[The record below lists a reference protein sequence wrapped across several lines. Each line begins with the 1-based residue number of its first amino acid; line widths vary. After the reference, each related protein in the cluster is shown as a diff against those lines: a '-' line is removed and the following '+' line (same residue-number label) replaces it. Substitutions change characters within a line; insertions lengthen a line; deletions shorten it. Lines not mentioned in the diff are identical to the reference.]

1 MRHMT
6 MKLKKG
12 KKHNNKGFTLIE
24 VLVALAVSSV
34 VITIVIAFIS
44 QGSRFYKTQS
54 NTINLQNELQET
66 SNVITDALQE
76 ATYLKI
82 ASGNNALSVYTGS
95 YKIVAGKKL
104 FINEKGSSRYILRDG
119 SGIYIY
125 DKADTQYITDKDKPG
140 YRYSNNIEAITVS
153 INDKCKT
160 KVGDSKVITQPVML
174 DVYIKVTHNDTSRFE
189 NKTITLRN
197 KIQSLEIND
206 AIYTLGSNGSQL
218 VFSGT
223 NAD

>member
-1 MRHMT
+1 

-82 ASGNNALSVYTGS
+82 ASYNNALSIYTGS
-95 YKIVAGKKL
+95 YKIVEGKKL

-197 KIQSLEIND
+197 KISSLEING

>member
-6 MKLKKG
+6 MKFKKG

-66 SNVITDALQE
+66 SNVITDTLQE
-76 ATYLKI
+76 ATYLSITSDSK
-82 ASGNNALSVYTGS
+82 NLEVYTGS
-95 YKIVAGKKL
+95 YDIKEGKKL
-104 FINEKGSSRYILRDG
+104 FTSDKGSSRYILRDG
-119 SGIYIY
+119 TGIYVF
-125 DKADTQYITDKDKPG
+125 DKADLNYVTEKDKPG
-140 YRYSNNIEAITVS
+140 YRYSDNIEAITISVS
-153 INDKCKT
+153 DKCKT
-160 KVGDSKVITQPVML
+160 TVGESEVITQPVML

-197 KIQSLEIND
+197 KIGSLKVND
-206 AIYTLGSNGSQL
+206 ELYLIGSNGSQL
-218 VFSGT
+218 VHVKK
-223 NAD
+223 

>member
-1 MRHMT
+1 

-12 KKHNNKGFTLIE
+12 KKHNNKGFTLTE

-66 SNVITDALQE
+66 SNVITDTLQE
-76 ATYLKI
+76 ATYLSIISNSK
-82 ASGNNALSVYTGS
+82 NLEVYTGS
-95 YKIVAGKKL
+95 YDKEGKKL
-104 FINEKGSSRYILRDG
+104 FTSVKGSSRYILRDG
-119 SGIYIY
+119 TGIYVF
-125 DKADTQYITDKDKPG
+125 DKADTDYINEKDKPG
-140 YRYSNNIEAITVS
+140 YRYSNNIEEITVNIS
-153 INDKCKT
+153 DKCKT
-160 KVGDSKVITQPVML
+160 EVADSEVITQPVML

-197 KIQSLEIND
+197 KIQSLEVNGELYQI
-206 AIYTLGSNGSQL
+206 GSNGSQL
-218 VFSGT
+218 VHVEK
-223 NAD
+223 

>member
-24 VLVALAVSSV
+24 ILVALAVSSV

-66 SNVITDALQE
+66 SNVITDTLQE
-76 ATYLKI
+76 ATYLSIISDSK
-82 ASGNNALSVYTGS
+82 NLKVYTGS
-95 YKIVAGKKL
+95 YDIKEGKKL
-104 FINEKGSSRYILRDG
+104 FTSDKGSSRYILRDG
-119 SGIYIY
+119 TGIYVF
-125 DKADTQYITDKDKPG
+125 DKADLNYVTEKDKPG
-140 YRYSNNIEAITVS
+140 YRYSDNIEAITISVS
-153 INDKCKT
+153 DKCKT
-160 KVGDSKVITQPVML
+160 KVGESEVITQPVML

-197 KIQSLEIND
+197 KIGSLKVNGELYLI
-206 AIYTLGSNGSQL
+206 GSNGSQL
-218 VFSGT
+218 VHVKK
-223 NAD
+223 

>member
-1 MRHMT
+1 MELRT
-6 MKLKKG
+6 G

-76 ATYLKI
+76 ATYLSITPDSK
-82 ASGNNALSVYTGS
+82 NKKLEVYTGS
-95 YKIVAGKKL
+95 YEKTKEGKKL
-104 FINEKGSSRYILRDG
+104 FTSVKGSSRYILRDG
-119 SGIYIY
+119 TGIYVF
-125 DKADTQYITDKDKPG
+125 DKADTGYITEKDKPG
-140 YRYSNNIEAITVS
+140 YRYSNNIEEITVN

-160 KVGDSKVITQPVML
+160 KVGNSKVITQPVML

-197 KIQSLEIND
+197 KIQSLEVNGELYQI
-206 AIYTLGSNGSQL
+206 GSNGSQL
-218 VFSGT
+218 VHVEK
-223 NAD
+223 

>member
-12 KKHNNKGFTLIE
+12 KKHNNKGFTLTE

-66 SNVITDALQE
+66 SNVITDTLQE
-76 ATYLKI
+76 ATYLSIISNSK
-82 ASGNNALSVYTGS
+82 NLEVYTGS
-95 YKIVAGKKL
+95 YEKTKEGKKL
-104 FINEKGSSRYILRDG
+104 FTSVKGSSRYILRDG
-119 SGIYIY
+119 TGIYVF
-125 DKADTQYITDKDKPG
+125 DKADTGYITEKDKPG
-140 YRYSNNIEAITVS
+140 YRYSNNIEEITVN

-160 KVGDSKVITQPVML
+160 KVGNSKVITQPVML

-197 KIQSLEIND
+197 KIQSLEVNGELYQI
-206 AIYTLGSNGSQL
+206 GSKGSQL
-218 VFSGT
+218 VHVEK
-223 NAD
+223 

>member
-1 MRHMT
+1 

-197 KIQSLEIND
+197 KIQSLEING

>member
-1 MRHMT
+1 

-12 KKHNNKGFTLIE
+12 KKHNNKGFTLTE

-76 ATYLKI
+76 ATYLSITSDSKI
-82 ASGNNALSVYTGS
+82 KKLEVYTGP
-95 YKIVAGKKL
+95 YVTKEGKKL
-104 FINEKGSSRYILRDG
+104 FTSDKGSSRYILRDG
-119 SGIYIY
+119 TGIYVF
-125 DKADTQYITDKDKPG
+125 DKADTGYITEKDKPG
-140 YRYSNNIEAITVS
+140 YRYSNNIEEITVNIS
-153 INDKCKT
+153 DKCKT
-160 KVGDSKVITQPVML
+160 KVGDRITQPVML

-197 KIQSLEIND
+197 KISSLEING
-206 AIYTLGSNGSQL
+206 AIYTLGSSGSQL

-223 NAD
+223 NAE

>member
-1 MRHMT
+1 

-12 KKHNNKGFTLIE
+12 KKHNNKGFTLTE

-66 SNVITDALQE
+66 SNVITDTLQE
-76 ATYLKI
+76 ATYLSIISNSK
-82 ASGNNALSVYTGS
+82 NLEVYTGS
-95 YKIVAGKKL
+95 YEIKEEKKL
-104 FINEKGSSRYILRDG
+104 FTSVKGSSRYILRDG
-119 SGIYIY
+119 TGIYVF

-153 INDKCKT
+153 INEKCKT
-160 KVGDSKVITQPVML
+160 NVADSEVITQPVML

-197 KIQSLEIND
+197 KIQSLEVNGELYQI
-206 AIYTLGSNGSQL
+206 GSNGSQL
-218 VFSGT
+218 VHV
-223 NAD
+223 

>member
-1 MRHMT
+1 

-12 KKHNNKGFTLIE
+12 KKHNNKGFTLTE

-66 SNVITDALQE
+66 SNVITDTLQE

-82 ASGNNALSVYTGS
+82 ASYNNALSVYTGS
-95 YKIVAGKKL
+95 YKIVEGKKL

-153 INDKCKT
+153 IDDKCKT

-197 KIQSLEIND
+197 KISSLEING

>member
-1 MRHMT
+1 

-82 ASGNNALSVYTGS
+82 TSNNNALSVYTGS
-95 YKIVAGKKL
+95 YKIVEGKKL

-197 KIQSLEIND
+197 KISSLEINGD
-206 AIYTLGSNGSQL
+206 IYTLGSSGSQL

-223 NAD
+223 NAE

>member
-1 MRHMT
+1 

-66 SNVITDALQE
+66 SNVITDTLQE

>member
-1 MRHMT
+1 

-12 KKHNNKGFTLIE
+12 KKHNNKGFTLTE

-66 SNVITDALQE
+66 SNVITDTLQE
-76 ATYLKI
+76 ATYLSIISDSK
-82 ASGNNALSVYTGS
+82 NLEVYTGS
-95 YKIVAGKKL
+95 YDIKEGKKL
-104 FINEKGSSRYILRDG
+104 FTSDKGSSRYILRDG
-119 SGIYIY
+119 TGIYVF
-125 DKADTQYITDKDKPG
+125 DKADLNYVTEKDKPG
-140 YRYSNNIEAITVS
+140 YRYSDNIEAITISVS
-153 INDKCKT
+153 DKCKT
-160 KVGDSKVITQPVML
+160 KVGESEVITQPVML

-197 KIQSLEIND
+197 KIGSLKVNGELYLI
-206 AIYTLGSNGSQL
+206 GSNGSQL
-218 VFSGT
+218 VHVKK
-223 NAD
+223 

>member
-1 MRHMT
+1 

-12 KKHNNKGFTLIE
+12 KKHNNKGFTLTE

-66 SNVITDALQE
+66 SNVITDTLQE
-76 ATYLKI
+76 ATYLSITSNSK
-82 ASGNNALSVYTGS
+82 NLEVYTGS
-95 YKIVAGKKL
+95 YEIKERKKL
-104 FINEKGSSRYILRDG
+104 FTSVKGSSRYILRDG
-119 SGIYIY
+119 TGIYVF
-125 DKADTQYITDKDKPG
+125 DKADTRYITEKDKPG
-140 YRYSNNIEAITVS
+140 YRYSNNIEEITVNIS
-153 INDKCKT
+153 DKCKT
-160 KVGDSKVITQPVML
+160 EVADSEVITQPVML

-197 KIQSLEIND
+197 KIQSLEVNGELYQI
-206 AIYTLGSNGSQL
+206 GSNGSQL
-218 VFSGT
+218 VHVEK
-223 NAD
+223 

>member
-1 MRHMT
+1 

-12 KKHNNKGFTLIE
+12 KKHNNKGFTLTE

-66 SNVITDALQE
+66 SNVITDTLQE
-76 ATYLKI
+76 ATYLSITSDSK
-82 ASGNNALSVYTGS
+82 NLEVYTGS
-95 YKIVAGKKL
+95 YDIKEGKKL
-104 FINEKGSSRYILRDG
+104 FTSDKGSSRYILRDG
-119 SGIYIY
+119 TGIYVF
-125 DKADTQYITDKDKPG
+125 DKADLNYVTEKDKPG
-140 YRYSNNIEAITVS
+140 YRYSDNIEAITISVS
-153 INDKCKT
+153 DKCKT
-160 KVGDSKVITQPVML
+160 TVGESEVITQPVML

-197 KIQSLEIND
+197 KIGSLKVNGELYLI
-206 AIYTLGSNGSQL
+206 GSNGSQL
-218 VFSGT
+218 VHVKK
-223 NAD
+223 

>member
-82 ASGNNALSVYTGS
+82 ASYNNALSVYTGS
-95 YKIVAGKKL
+95 YKIVEGKKL

-140 YRYSNNIEAITVS
+140 YRYSNNIEAITVN

-160 KVGDSKVITQPVML
+160 KVGDGKVITQPVML

-197 KIQSLEIND
+197 KIQSLEVNGELYQI
-206 AIYTLGSNGSQL
+206 GSNGSQL
-218 VFSGT
+218 VHVEK
-223 NAD
+223 

>member
-1 MRHMT
+1 

-12 KKHNNKGFTLIE
+12 KKHNNKGFTLTE

-66 SNVITDALQE
+66 SNVITDTLQE

-82 ASGNNALSVYTGS
+82 ASYNNALSVYTGS
-95 YKIVAGKKL
+95 YKIVEVKKL
-104 FINEKGSSRYILRDG
+104 FINEKVSSRYILRDG

-197 KIQSLEIND
+197 KISSLEING

>member
-1 MRHMT
+1 

-12 KKHNNKGFTLIE
+12 KKHNNKGFTLTE

-66 SNVITDALQE
+66 SNVITDTLQE
-76 ATYLKI
+76 ATYLSIISNSK
-82 ASGNNALSVYTGS
+82 NLEVYTGS
-95 YKIVAGKKL
+95 IKEGKKL
-104 FINEKGSSRYILRDG
+104 FTSVKGSSRYILRDG
-119 SGIYIY
+119 TGIYVF
-125 DKADTQYITDKDKPG
+125 DKADTGYITEKDKPG
-140 YRYSNNIEAITVS
+140 YRYSNNIEEITVNIS
-153 INDKCKT
+153 DKCKT
-160 KVGDSKVITQPVML
+160 EVADSEVITQPVML

-197 KIQSLEIND
+197 KIQSLEVNGELYQI
-206 AIYTLGSNGSQL
+206 GSNGSQL
-218 VFSGT
+218 VHVEK
-223 NAD
+223 

>member
-1 MRHMT
+1 

-12 KKHNNKGFTLIE
+12 KKHNNKGFTLTE

-66 SNVITDALQE
+66 SNVITDTLQE
-76 ATYLKI
+76 ATYLSITSNSK
-82 ASGNNALSVYTGS
+82 NLEVYTGS
-95 YKIVAGKKL
+95 YEIKEEKKL
-104 FINEKGSSRYILRDG
+104 FTSVKGSSRYILRDG
-119 SGIYIY
+119 TGIYVF
-125 DKADTQYITDKDKPG
+125 DKADTDYINEKDKPG
-140 YRYSNNIEAITVS
+140 YRYSNNIEEITVNIS
-153 INDKCKT
+153 DKCKT
-160 KVGDSKVITQPVML
+160 KVADSEVITQPVML

-197 KIQSLEIND
+197 KIQSLEVNGELYQI
-206 AIYTLGSNGSQL
+206 GSNGSQL

>member
-1 MRHMT
+1 

-12 KKHNNKGFTLIE
+12 KKHNNKGFTLTE

-76 ATYLKI
+76 ATYLSITSNSK
-82 ASGNNALSVYTGS
+82 NLEVYTGS
-95 YKIVAGKKL
+95 YEIKEEKKL
-104 FINEKGSSRYILRDG
+104 FTSVKGSSRYILRDG
-119 SGIYIY
+119 TGIYVF

-153 INDKCKT
+153 INEKCKT
-160 KVGDSKVITQPVML
+160 NVADSEVITQPVML

-197 KIQSLEIND
+197 KIQSLEVNGELYQI
-206 AIYTLGSNGSQL
+206 GSNGSQL
-218 VFSGT
+218 VHV
-223 NAD
+223 

>member
-1 MRHMT
+1 

-82 ASGNNALSVYTGS
+82 ASYNNALSVYTGS
-95 YKIVAGKKL
+95 YKIVEGKKL

-197 KIQSLEIND
+197 KISSLEING

>member
-1 MRHMT
+1 MELRT
-6 MKLKKG
+6 G

-82 ASGNNALSVYTGS
+82 TSNNNALSVYTGS
-95 YKIVAGKKL
+95 YKIVEGKKL

-125 DKADTQYITDKDKPG
+125 DKADMQYITDKDKPG
-140 YRYSNNIEAITVS
+140 YRYSDNIEAITVS

-197 KIQSLEIND
+197 KIQSLEING

>member
-1 MRHMT
+1 

-82 ASGNNALSVYTGS
+82 ASYNNALSVYTGS

-197 KIQSLEIND
+197 KISSLEING

>member
-1 MRHMT
+1 

-12 KKHNNKGFTLIE
+12 KKHNNKGFTLTE

-66 SNVITDALQE
+66 SNVITDTLQE
-76 ATYLKI
+76 ATYLSITSNSK
-82 ASGNNALSVYTGS
+82 NLEVYTGS
-95 YKIVAGKKL
+95 YEIKKGKKL
-104 FINEKGSSRYILRDG
+104 FTSVKGSSRYILRDG
-119 SGIYIY
+119 TGIYVF

-153 INDKCKT
+153 INEKCKT
-160 KVGDSKVITQPVML
+160 NVADSEVITQPVML

-197 KIQSLEIND
+197 KIQSLEVNGELYQI
-206 AIYTLGSNGSQL
+206 GSNGSQL
-218 VFSGT
+218 VHVEK
-223 NAD
+223 

>member
-1 MRHMT
+1 MELRT
-6 MKLKKG
+6 G

-82 ASGNNALSVYTGS
+82 TSNNNALSVYTGS
-95 YKIVAGKKL
+95 YKIVEGKKL

-125 DKADTQYITDKDKPG
+125 DKADMQYITDKDKPG

-197 KIQSLEIND
+197 KIQSLEING
-206 AIYTLGSNGSQL
+206 AIYTLGSSGSQL

>member
-12 KKHNNKGFTLIE
+12 KKHNNKGFTLTE

-82 ASGNNALSVYTGS
+82 ASYNNALSVYTGS
-95 YKIVAGKKL
+95 YKIVEGKKL

-125 DKADTQYITDKDKPG
+125 DKADTQYVTDKDKPG
-140 YRYSNNIEAITVS
+140 YRYSDNIEAITVS

-197 KIQSLEIND
+197 KIQSLEING

>member
-12 KKHNNKGFTLIE
+12 KKHNDKGFTLTE

-76 ATYLKI
+76 ATF
-82 ASGNNALSVYTGS
+82 LSITSDSKNKKLEVYTGS
-95 YKIVAGKKL
+95 YEKTKEGKKL
-104 FINEKGSSRYILRDG
+104 FTSVKGSSRYILRDG
-119 SGIYIY
+119 TGIYVF
-125 DKADTQYITDKDKPG
+125 DKADTGYITEEDKPG
-140 YRYSNNIEAITVS
+140 YRYSNNIEEITVNIS
-153 INDKCKT
+153 DKCKT
-160 KVGDSKVITQPVML
+160 EVADSEVITQPVML

-197 KIQSLEIND
+197 KIQSLEVNGELYQI
-206 AIYTLGSNGSQL
+206 GSNGSQL
-218 VFSGT
+218 VHVEK
-223 NAD
+223 

>member
-12 KKHNNKGFTLIE
+12 KKHNNKGFTLTE

-66 SNVITDALQE
+66 SNVITDTLQE
-76 ATYLKI
+76 ATF
-82 ASGNNALSVYTGS
+82 LSITSDSKNKKLEVYTGS
-95 YKIVAGKKL
+95 YEIKEGKKL
-104 FINEKGSSRYILRDG
+104 FTSVKGSSRYILRDG
-119 SGIYIY
+119 TGIYVF
-125 DKADTQYITDKDKPG
+125 DKADTGYITEKDKPG
-140 YRYSNNIEAITVS
+140 YRYSNNIEEITVNIS
-153 INDKCKT
+153 DKCKT
-160 KVGDSKVITQPVML
+160 EVADSEVITQPVML

-197 KIQSLEIND
+197 KIQSLKVND
-206 AIYTLGSNGSQL
+206 KLYQIGSNGSQL
-218 VFSGT
+218 VHVEK
-223 NAD
+223 

>member
-1 MRHMT
+1 

-12 KKHNNKGFTLIE
+12 KKHNDKGFTLTE

-76 ATYLKI
+76 ATF
-82 ASGNNALSVYTGS
+82 LSITSDSKNKKLEVYTGS
-95 YKIVAGKKL
+95 YEKTKEGKKL
-104 FINEKGSSRYILRDG
+104 FTSVKGSSRYILRDG
-119 SGIYIY
+119 TGIYVF
-125 DKADTQYITDKDKPG
+125 DKADTGYITEEDKPG
-140 YRYSNNIEAITVS
+140 YRYSNNIEEITVNIS
-153 INDKCKT
+153 DKCKT
-160 KVGDSKVITQPVML
+160 EVADSEVITQPVML
-174 DVYIKVTHNDTSRFE
+174 DVYIKVTHNDTSRSE

-197 KIQSLEIND
+197 KIQSLEVNGELYQI
-206 AIYTLGSNGSQL
+206 GSKGSRL
-218 VFSGT
+218 VHVEK
-223 NAD
+223 

>member
-1 MRHMT
+1 

-12 KKHNNKGFTLIE
+12 KKHNNKGFTLTE

-66 SNVITDALQE
+66 SNVITDTLQE
-76 ATYLKI
+76 ATYLSIISNSK
-82 ASGNNALSVYTGS
+82 NLEVYTGS
-95 YKIVAGKKL
+95 YEIKVGKKL
-104 FINEKGSSRYILRDG
+104 FTSVKGSSRYILRDG
-119 SGIYIY
+119 TGIYVF
-125 DKADTQYITDKDKPG
+125 DKADTDYINEKDKPG
-140 YRYSNNIEAITVS
+140 YRYSNNIEEITVNIS
-153 INDKCKT
+153 DKCKT
-160 KVGDSKVITQPVML
+160 EVADSEVITQPVML

-197 KIQSLEIND
+197 KIQSLEVNGELYQI
-206 AIYTLGSNGSQL
+206 GSNGSQL
-218 VFSGT
+218 VHVEK
-223 NAD
+223 

>member
-1 MRHMT
+1 

-12 KKHNNKGFTLIE
+12 KKHNNKGFTLTE

-66 SNVITDALQE
+66 SNVITDTLQE
-76 ATYLKI
+76 ATF
-82 ASGNNALSVYTGS
+82 LSITSDSKNKKLEVYTGS
-95 YKIVAGKKL
+95 YEIKEGKKL
-104 FINEKGSSRYILRDG
+104 FTSVKGSSRYILRDG
-119 SGIYIY
+119 TGIYVF
-125 DKADTQYITDKDKPG
+125 DKADTGYITEKDKPG
-140 YRYSNNIEAITVS
+140 YRYSNNIEEITVNIS
-153 INDKCKT
+153 DKCKT
-160 KVGDSKVITQPVML
+160 EVADSEVITQPVML

-197 KIQSLEIND
+197 KIQSLEVND
-206 AIYTLGSNGSQL
+206 ELYQIGSNGSQL
-218 VFSGT
+218 VHVEK
-223 NAD
+223 

>member
-1 MRHMT
+1 

-12 KKHNNKGFTLIE
+12 KKHNNKGFTLTE

-66 SNVITDALQE
+66 SNVITDTLQE

-160 KVGDSKVITQPVML
+160 KVGNSKVITQPVML

-197 KIQSLEIND
+197 KIQSLEVNGELYQI
-206 AIYTLGSNGSQL
+206 GSNGSQL
-218 VFSGT
+218 VHVEK
-223 NAD
+223 

>member
-1 MRHMT
+1 MELR
-6 MKLKKG
+6 KG
-12 KKHNNKGFTLIE
+12 KKHNNKGFTLTE

-76 ATYLKI
+76 ATFLKI
-82 ASGNNALSVYTGS
+82 TSGSDNLAVYTGS
-95 YKIVAGKKL
+95 YKISEGKKL
-104 FINEKGSSRYILRDG
+104 FISDKGSSRYILRDG
-119 SGIYIY
+119 TGIYVF
-125 DKADTQYITDKDKPG
+125 DKADTNYITDKDKPG
-140 YRYSNNIEAITVS
+140 YRYSNNIEAITIS
-153 INDKCKT
+153 ISDKCKAM
-160 KVGDSKVITQPVML
+160 VGERKVITQPVML

-197 KIQSLEIND
+197 KINSLIVNGEIY
-206 AIYTLGSNGSQL
+206 ILGSNGSQL
-218 VFSGT
+218 VYSGSEP
-223 NAD
+223 D